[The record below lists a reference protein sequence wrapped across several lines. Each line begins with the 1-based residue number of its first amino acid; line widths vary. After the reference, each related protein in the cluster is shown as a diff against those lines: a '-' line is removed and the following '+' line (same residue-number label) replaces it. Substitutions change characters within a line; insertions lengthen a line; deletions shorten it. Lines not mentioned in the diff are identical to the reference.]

1 MAKFFERFQEN
12 YEKLCLFMLE
22 VQALTGFRYSN
33 YFLKFLPKYTDQD
46 GDDIVWNFLSNLLCK
61 YLKIENVEYG
71 KKKS

>member
-46 GDDIVWNFLSNLLCK
+46 GDDIV
-61 YLKIENVEYG
+61 
-71 KKKS
+71 